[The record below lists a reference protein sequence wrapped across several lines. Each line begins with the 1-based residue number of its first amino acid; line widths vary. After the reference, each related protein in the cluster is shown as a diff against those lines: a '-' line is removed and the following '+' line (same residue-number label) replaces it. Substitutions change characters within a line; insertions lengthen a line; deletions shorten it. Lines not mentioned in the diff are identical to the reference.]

1 MKKLHVIKPGF
12 LSLLQDG
19 GRFGHHQ
26 IGLTNG
32 GPLDPDAFRW
42 ANRLCEN
49 SDSATA
55 IEITFGGLQL
65 ISAADTRI
73 AVAGADMPL
82 TINGES
88 KALWRSHH
96 IHNGDRIELGYS
108 QSGCRTYLAIADGF
122 QIEPM
127 FDSAAT
133 VVREGIGGL
142 NGLALQKDDRLD
154 CQATNLKQHQD
165 LQVPTN
171 LQPTYSNYVELRV
184 IPGFQDSSF
193 SRYQQRL
200 FFNSRYS
207 VSDQSDRMGYRLNGP
222 TISSSIST
230 MLSEGI
236 CLGAIQIPGDGQP
249 IILLNDRQTIGGYPK
264 IGSVLSIDLA
274 KLAQLQPGADITFTP
289 ITIDHAHNLL
299 NLQHSRWQHMQPEP
313 VTS

>member
-49 SDSATA
+49 NDSDTA

-65 ISAADTRI
+65 ISATDTCI
-73 AVAGADMPL
+73 AVAGANMPL
-82 TINGES
+82 TINGKP
-88 KALWRSHH
+88 KALWRSHL
-96 IHNGDRIELGYS
+96 ISNGDRIELGYS
-108 QSGCRTYLAIADGF
+108 QSGCRAYLAIAGGF
-122 QIEPM
+122 QVEPM
-127 FDSAAT
+127 FNSSAT
-133 VVREGIGGL
+133 VVRESIGGL

-154 CQATNLKQHQD
+154 CLATNLQQQE

-171 LQPTYSNYVELRV
+171 LQPTYSNSIELRV

-200 FFNSRYS
+200 FFNSRYN
-207 VSDQSDRMGYRLNGP
+207 VSEQSDRMGYRLNGP
-222 TISSSIST
+222 AISSSISS

-236 CLGAIQIPGDGQP
+236 CQGAIQIPGDGQP

-264 IGSVLSIDLA
+264 IGSVLSLDLA

-299 NLQHSRWQHMQPEP
+299 NLQHSRWQHMCPAP
-313 VTS
+313 I